1 MNCRSAPTAL
11 RSRSGRHRGAM
22 ATVHGNRVTSR
33 RHPHA
38 IWESDG
44 GLVLRKK
51 HRPAIVRRTKGGQGK
66 MESTY
71 DLTPEVT
78 AGAMPSTHTPHRTS
92 RPPSVAV
99 ARVVVTAITGLF
111 LYIGVR
117 VGQAGSTTEIIVLLA
132 LLCAAAACTVVAW
145 WQATMGGLALGLVGG
160 ALGGFFLV
168 FFRDH

>member
-22 ATVHGNRVTSR
+22 ATVHGNRVTRR

-71 DLTPEVT
+71 DLTPEMT
-78 AGAMPSTHTPHRTS
+78 AGAVPSTHTPYRTS

-99 ARVVVTAITGLF
+99 ARVLVTAITGLF

-117 VGQAGSTTEIIVLLA
+117 VGQEGTTTDIIAMLSLLFA
-132 LLCAAAACTVVAW
+132 VS
-145 WQATMGGLALGLVGG
+145 
-160 ALGGFFLV
+160 
-168 FFRDH
+168 